1 MEYCPLLQPANYQ
14 YGQSMYDYWDDEG
27 TSAAREA
34 PIWPESCRPWSPCP
48 GSSCPRRP
56 RVSGEVCRTRPGTGH
71 PELGNESSEE
81 HFLSQ
86 PSLHRNSRSAKLLY
100 RASGLGRISV
110 DLMVTCIM
118 SSLSLGDTDS
128 PQISSPWARDSS
140 NCSPME
146 ARSSSFHTL
155 TVSCFLHFIRQVPP
169 LQMCGSSHSGGRS
182 SRMRW

>member
-1 MEYCPLLQPANYQ
+1 MAKVCMII
-14 YGQSMYDYWDDEG
+14 GMMK
-27 TSAAREA
+27 ARL
-34 PIWPESCRPWSPCP
+34 
-48 GSSCPRRP
+48 
-56 RVSGEVCRTRPGTGH
+56 RPG
-71 PELGNESSEE
+71 
-81 HFLSQ
+81 
-86 PSLHRNSRSAKLLY
+86 KLL
-100 RASGLGRISV
+100 SGLGVVGRGLHALGPLALVGHVCLVRFVELGQELDIRNQGMNLLKNISFHSQVCIVIPDLQNYFVESLVCVGYIV